1 MAEFG
6 QRAAP
11 TANQTH
17 IVDVLSM
24 EWTEF
29 DKGVWGKLLYKDEA
43 TGAATVLFRFEPGA
57 QAPMHEHT
65 GLEQTYVIEG
75 ELEDHDGVLTAGN
88 FAVRQPGSVH
98 AAFSKTGSLHLAFFS
113 KPVRKI
119 EGGLAAFSEPEAD
132 EADPGRDSR

>member
-1 MAEFG
+1 MAEVG
-6 QRAAP
+6 QRATP

-24 EWTEF
+24 EWQLF
-29 DKGVWGKLLYKDEA
+29 DEGVWGKVLYKDDA

-57 QAPMHEHT
+57 KAPLHEHT

-88 FAVRQPGSVH
+88 FAVRQAGSVH
-98 AAFSKTGSLHLAFFS
+98 AAFSTRGSLHLAFFS
-113 KPVRKI
+113 RPVRKI
-119 EGGLAAFSEPEAD
+119 EGGLAGFSEPA
-132 EADPGRDSR
+132 SNS